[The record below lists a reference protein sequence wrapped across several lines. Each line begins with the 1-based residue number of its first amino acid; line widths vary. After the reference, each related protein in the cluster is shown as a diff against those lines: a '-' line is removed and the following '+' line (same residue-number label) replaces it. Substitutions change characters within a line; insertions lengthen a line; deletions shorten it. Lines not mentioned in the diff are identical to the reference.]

1 MKSFKELVLEAWKDG
16 SWVADTPPQKTKGS
30 RYSGEEHEKE
40 ADAEPVKKPES
51 TETTEKRGRGRP
63 KGAVSQDTKSKEG
76 MAGSELNKIL
86 RGEFE
91 KRTIRGLAR
100 KVQGWAQSGSRKD
113 EEDDVKESLDESKL
127 LTFKLQHKQHVQS
140 AIAGIGHSSFDDRD
154 GHNIR
159 YDVKDDPKIK
169 QALSKAGMNPFNDTA
184 TSSDKVRTRDYEGV
198 GLGLAAKKKAD
209 MEKKNAAKR
218 AKTASKKTNEEVEL
232 DEAYEGDIHVVKS
245 TPTEVEDKLK
255 LTPGT
260 LDHTANDGRYSA
272 EAKIMHKGKD
282 HIVYSNRGSV
292 RVRALG
298 HRDEATAKSLANHI
312 DGLKEGVQVDENT
325 EKEFASSQGWH
336 DGYHGHPYNSSH
348 VKLVYKNKEHQDAYT
363 KGHKEGVKDKS
374 KDSISESLMRKV
386 IDKLDISA
394 PGTHYHKIAK
404 DIVKDTFSEPKQTAK
419 DAWDLVKKA
428 SSAIRSPLKTANAR
442 YESVEL
448 DESKKKIGE
457 YSNGSNVAK
466 VYKMTGEH
474 DEGDPYVVH
483 LHKNG
488 KHYEP
493 ADYGTNDEA
502 DAHGTAK
509 SMVK

>member
-30 RYSGEEHEKE
+30 RYSGEEYEKE
-40 ADAEPVKKPES
+40 AEAAPVKKPES
-51 TETTEKRGRGRP
+51 TETPEKRGRGRP

-113 EEDDVKESLDESKL
+113 EEDVKESLDESKL

-159 YDVKDDPKIK
+159 YDVKDEPKIK
-169 QALSKAGMNPFNDTA
+169 QALSKAGMNPYIDTA

-218 AKTASKKTNEEVEL
+218 AKTASKKTNEELEL
-232 DEAYEGDIHVVKS
+232 DEAYEGNIHVVKS

-260 LDHTANDGRYSA
+260 LDHTATDGRYSA
-272 EAKIMHKGKD
+272 EAKIIHKGKD

-312 DGLKEGVQVDENT
+312 DGIKEEVE
-325 EKEFASSQGWH
+325 
-336 DGYHGHPYNSSH
+336 
-348 VKLVYKNKEHQDAYT
+348 
-363 KGHKEGVKDKS
+363 
-374 KDSISESLMRKV
+374 SISESLMRKV
-386 IDKLDISA
+386 VDKLDIA
-394 PGTHYHKIAK
+394 HPGTPYLKIAK
-404 DIVKDTFSEPKQTAK
+404 NIVNDTASEPKQTAK
-419 DAWDLVKKA
+419 EAWDLMKKA
-428 SSAIRSPLKTANAR
+428 ANAVISPVKTANA
-442 YESVEL
+442 VA
-448 DESKKKIGE
+448 DSK
-457 YSNGSNVAK
+457 
-466 VYKMTGEH
+466 
-474 DEGDPYVVH
+474 
-483 LHKNG
+483 
-488 KHYEP
+488 
-493 ADYGTNDEA
+493 
-502 DAHGTAK
+502 
-509 SMVK
+509 